1 MKLTKKQKLQ
11 LQDKGYEPC
20 VRHLNLYPE
29 DFYKLKTWVEVRECL
44 GIDDGDEVVLSLSGV
59 KTNIFLV
66 EYASQQLTPT
76 SFLPVHIIYV

>member
-11 LQDKGYEPC
+11 LKDKGYEPC

-44 GIDDGDEVVLSLSGV
+44 GIDD
-59 KTNIFLV
+59 
-66 EYASQQLTPT
+66 
-76 SFLPVHIIYV
+76 